1 MDSPSAVSGTKKFC
15 VLFVDDEPNIRL
27 TLPTIL
33 RMHNFEVTA
42 VATVADA
49 LAKISED
56 RFDVLIADLNIGEPG
71 DGFTVVSAMRRT
83 QPEAV
88 TIIMTGFPAFETAL
102 EAIRSQVDDYVVKPA
117 TIDRLVEVIQRKLED
132 HTPHHPL
139 PTKTVASIL
148 RENSEQIVERWLS
161 AVRRDPEFNSI
172 ALDESARA
180 DHIAKVLDEIIS
192 RLDTSNRPVSG
203 GSRDCAI
210 EYGRSRRVSGFTMSM
225 LMGETRV
232 LREVIASVVQENL
245 LAVDLSSVIGEMT
258 KISSF
263 LDSQLSD
270 IVSAY
275 VEEEAA

>member
-1 MDSPSAVSGTKKFC
+1 MDSPSAVSGTKKIC
-15 VLFVDDEPNIRL
+15 VLFVDDEPNLRL
-27 TLPTIL
+27 TLPAIL

-83 QPEAV
+83 QPDAV

-139 PTKTVASIL
+139 PTKSLVSIL
-148 RENSEQIVERWLS
+148 RENSEQIIERWLS
-161 AVRRDPEFNSI
+161 AVRRDSAFTAV
-172 ALDESARA
+172 ALDDNARA
-180 DHIAKVLDEIIS
+180 EHISKVLDEIIS
-192 RLDTSNRPVSG
+192 RLEASNRAASS
-203 GSRDCAI
+203 GSRGCAI
-210 EYGRSRRVSGFTMSM
+210 EYGRSRRMSGFTMNM
-225 LMGETRV
+225 LMRETRV
-232 LREVIASVVQENL
+232 LREVIASIVQENL

-263 LDSQLSD
+263 LDSQLGD